1 MDKVDIFEYDK
12 RNREDVATAIT
23 KANGEMVSWSFF
35 AKDQKTYEFPF
46 GTKQVYIDITSLF
59 RNEDRADPLINVLEL
74 TINGIVKQKQTIEI
88 FLITEREYSQLIKDL
103 LYFKIGS
110 ILSLEEKLQ
119 IEDDPIKNIVDLK
132 QEDFASVLEYVENNL
147 FGNKDFKVRLGEELT
162 KFRLFNQIGYQP
174 IFSVLICGASGIGKT
189 EVARLLHKKLSP
201 NEPQIKINF
210 GNYSAEQA
218 LSSLIGSPRGYI
230 GSNKGELSDK
240 LANSRTKVIL
250 IDEFEKA
257 SKPVYNFFLQLLED
271 GSFTDSLGREYN
283 LEKYIIVFTSNMP
296 KEKVGEYLSPELRSR
311 ISFKSAL
318 SPLYEEDKRKYI
330 DFKVAQMVERVKE
343 SIDYAID
350 DDTINYIKSFDS
362 LQMKNLRDV
371 NSEIMRRLTEKIY
384 PQIYIDNGDC
394 PQV

>member
-35 AKDQKTYEFPF
+35 DKDQKTYEFPF

-88 FLITEREYSQLIKDL
+88 LLITEREYSQLTKDL

-201 NEPQIKINF
+201 N
-210 GNYSAEQA
+210 G
-218 LSSLIGSPRGYI
+218 
-230 GSNKGELSDK
+230 
-240 LANSRTKVIL
+240 LARLWVS
-250 IDEFEKA
+250 
-257 SKPVYNFFLQLLED
+257 
-271 GSFTDSLGREYN
+271 GH
-283 LEKYIIVFTSNMP
+283 
-296 KEKVGEYLSPELRSR
+296 LRRVLSR
-311 ISFKSAL
+311 IICDSTLSARPHTRQSML
-318 SPLYEEDKRKYI
+318 LRICPARIFASGRW
-330 DFKVAQMVERVKE
+330 VA
-343 SIDYAID
+343 
-350 DDTINYIKSFDS
+350 
-362 LQMKNLRDV
+362 
-371 NSEIMRRLTEKIY
+371 KIR
-384 PQIYIDNGDC
+384 
-394 PQV
+394 